1 MTVAYNP
8 VLWSEDRAYANNLL
22 ESLLTLNR
30 PTQNKQISRWIQ
42 LFFDPAIIYPLRKL
56 KFVVHGPFM
65 ITRALLSF
73 QRIWKA
79 GRAYRELFYLS
90 INYSILGLFEAQSWF
105 MRRGGRDVFLKLLLP
120 SLSALILK
128 LSPFFCLYYLFRA
141 IAVVNLKE
149 NCSSRPRGY

>member
-1 MTVAYNP
+1 MYAMVSKIMGGFMLKRKSRLCYLGNMNPPAVNSTSGVIFRLFILYNTYTGGWAFSQVTVAYNP

-42 LFFDPAIIYPLRKL
+42 FFFDPASKYPLRKL

-73 QRIWKA
+73 QRI
-79 GRAYRELFYLS
+79 
-90 INYSILGLFEAQSWF
+90 
-105 MRRGGRDVFLKLLLP
+105 
-120 SLSALILK
+120 
-128 LSPFFCLYYLFRA
+128 
-141 IAVVNLKE
+141 
-149 NCSSRPRGY
+149 